1 MADDHLI
8 TLAARGNAEALEA
21 LARAH
26 RPSVLR
32 TARHLLGDD
41 DAAEDVA
48 QDAFVRLQNAL
59 GGFRA
64 EAELSTWLYRVTLN
78 LCRDHVRR
86 RRRRPEVP
94 LDAVAH
100 RAESVAADPERS
112 VAVGRA
118 RRAIEAAIA
127 KLPED
132 QREVVTLRF
141 VAELRYVE
149 IARVTGLPE
158 GTVAS
163 RVFRALQRLSRDLE
177 PIHMEIVR

>member
-1 MADDHLI
+1 MADNHLI
-8 TLAARGNAEALEA
+8 ALAARGNADALQS

-26 RPSVLR
+26 RPAVLR
-32 TARHLLGDD
+32 TARHLLGDA
-41 DAAEDVA
+41 DAAEDVT

-64 EAELSTWLYRVTLN
+64 DAELSTWLYRVTLN
-78 LCRDHVRR
+78 LCRDHMRR
-86 RRRRPEVP
+86 RRRRTEVP
-94 LDAVAH
+94 LDAITH
-100 RAESVAADPERS
+100 HAESVASDPART
-112 VAVGRA
+112 VALGRA
-118 RRAIEAAIA
+118 RQAIEAAIA
-127 KLPED
+127 RLPED

-141 VAELRYVE
+141 VAELRYKE